1 MALTILEAARIAAN
15 NGEDKKAGVLM
26 TFAETSPLLAA
37 MPIVS
42 IQGNSYAYVRESV
55 LPA

>member
-37 MPIVS
+37 MPIVNIS
-42 IQGNSYAYVRESV
+42 GNS
-55 LPA
+55 